1 MASFTETVKAGI
13 WAAVAKVLARETVNT
28 AVAAAGS
35 TQADAA
41 SVKEG
46 FTRVTGADAT
56 KGVVLPAAE
65 AGTRVLLKNGAA
77 AALKVYPASGDAINA
92 GAANAAFT
100 VPASTSVTL
109 VAEDATT
116 WYSFPLLPS

>member
-1 MASFTETVKAGI
+1 MASFTALVKAGL
-13 WAAVAKVLARETVNT
+13 WAAVAKVVARDTINS

-46 FTRVTGADAT
+46 FTRVTGADGT
-56 KGVVLPAAE
+56 KGVILPAAE
-65 AGTRVLLKNGAA
+65 AGTIVRIKNATAA
-77 AALKVYPASGDAINA
+77 ILKVYPASGDAINA
-92 GAANAAFT
+92 GAANAAFS

-109 VAEDATT
+109 VAEDGTT

>member
-1 MASFTETVKAGI
+1 MASFAELVKAGL
-13 WAAVAKVLARETVNT
+13 WAAVAKAVARDTVNA
-28 AVAAAGS
+28 AVAATGS

-41 SVKEG
+41 AVKEG

-56 KGVVLPAAE
+56 KGVLLPPAE
-65 AGTRVLLKNGAA
+65 AGTIVRIKNATAA
-77 AALKVYPASGDAINA
+77 VLKVWPSSGDAINA
-92 GAANAAFT
+92 GAANAVFN

-109 VAEDATT
+109 VAEDGTT